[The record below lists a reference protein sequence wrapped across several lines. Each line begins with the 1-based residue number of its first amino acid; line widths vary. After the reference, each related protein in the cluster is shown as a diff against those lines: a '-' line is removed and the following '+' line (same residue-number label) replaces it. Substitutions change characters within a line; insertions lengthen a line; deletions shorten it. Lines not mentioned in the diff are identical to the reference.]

1 MDIKKFRENVIL
13 SLYGELDAKQELELT
28 RLLRDDP
35 AYINEY
41 HSLVRTHFLAGQA
54 RSEVTEE
61 LEEQA
66 RENLARVFA
75 EENIFQ
81 AREDLVREAF
91 YGRFFRQ
98 IGGWMMPS
106 GFDGW
111 MKCAVSMAAG
121 LLIGLFFINGA
132 NETGFES
139 VPDLATMDENTSIT
153 DVKFVRL
160 SDGSNDVELSFS
172 ATRNYS
178 FTESI
183 DDPGVQNLLAYSL
196 IKENNPSERIRTVGV
211 LKDNADL
218 SRREIKDALL
228 RAVVA
233 DDNPVVRGQALAAL
247 KKYRSDEEV
256 QNTLINV
263 LRFDENSKMRIEA
276 INMLSDSIVPGKQM
290 TTRNI
295 DAMKSQVE
303 VEENLYMKNQLNNI
317 LEKINLEQL

>member
-1 MDIKKFRENVIL
+1 MDINKFRENVIL
-13 SLYGELDAKQELELT
+13 SLYGELDAKQDLELT

-35 AYINEY
+35 KYVNEY

-81 AREDLVREAF
+81 AREDLVRESF
-91 YGRFFRQ
+91 YGRFIQ
-98 IGGWMMPS
+98 PIGGWMMPS

-121 LLIGLFFINGA
+121 LVIGLFLINGI

-139 VPDLATMDENTSIT
+139 VPDLASLDENTSIT
-153 DVKFVRL
+153 DVKFVRS

-233 DDNPVVRGQALAAL
+233 DENPVVRGQALAAL
-247 KKYRSDEEV
+247 KKYRSDEAV